1 MKVILLSDLHIV
13 PDGKD
18 SWGINPLLRLR
29 AAVDGIIAYH
39 ADAEI
44 CVILGDIANKGETA
58 AYQLAAKE
66 LARLPMPFYL
76 LAGNHDKRENMRG
89 VFREQPEGF
98 MQQIVCAS
106 DGDFILLDRVKDG
119 SADGEFCAV
128 RAEWLKQTLAVT
140 ARPVFICM
148 HHPSVELGLPEDEI
162 MLNDTGELIAAI
174 DTAPEKIRH
183 FIFGHT
189 HATVN
194 GVWRGIPFAALRSL
208 VQQGFF
214 TIGSEPAEFT
224 RTPPRTTAFL
234 SPMKNKLSY
243 TITAFW
249 KTPPPAAMMIDYWN
263 GLYDY
268 SYLSPLCLSHPL
280 MCRPSGSWCVQ

>member
-1 MKVILLSDLHIV
+1 M
-13 PDGKD
+13 
-18 SWGINPLLRLR
+18 LRLR

-162 MLNDTGELIAAI
+162 MLNDTGQLIAAI

-214 TIGSEPAEFT
+214 TIGSEPAGVYTHAAPHYGVLIADEKQIVLHHHGFLEN
-224 RTPPRTTAFL
+224 TPAGR
-234 SPMKNKLSY
+234 
-243 TITAFW
+243 
-249 KTPPPAAMMIDYWN
+249 
-263 GLYDY
+263 YDD
-268 SYLSPLCLSHPL
+268 
-280 MCRPSGSWCVQ
+280 

>member
-1 MKVILLSDLHIV
+1 MLSDLHIV

-44 CVILGDIANKGETA
+44 CVILGDIANEGKTA

-98 MQQIVCAS
+98 IQQIVCAS
-106 DGDFILLDRVKDG
+106 DGDFILLDSVKDG

-128 RAEWLKQTLAVT
+128 RAEWLKQTLAAAV
-140 ARPVFICM
+140 RPVFICM
-148 HHPSVELGLPEDEI
+148 HHPPVELGLPEDEI
-162 MLNDTGELIAAI
+162 MLNDTDQLIAAI

-183 FIFGHT
+183 FIFGHI

-208 VQQGFF
+208 AQQGFF
-214 TIGSEPAEFT
+214 TIGSEPAGVYTHAAPHYGVLIADEKQIVLHHHG
-224 RTPPRTTAFL
+224 FL
-234 SPMKNKLSY
+234 EN
-243 TITAFW
+243 I
-249 KTPPPAAMMIDYWN
+249 PA
-263 GLYDY
+263 GRYDD
-268 SYLSPLCLSHPL
+268 
-280 MCRPSGSWCVQ
+280 

>member
-89 VFREQPEGF
+89 VLESSRKVLCSRLFVHQT
-98 MQQIVCAS
+98 V
-106 DGDFILLDRVKDG
+106 IL
-119 SADGEFCAV
+119 S
-128 RAEWLKQTLAVT
+128 
-140 ARPVFICM
+140 
-148 HHPSVELGLPEDEI
+148 S
-162 MLNDTGELIAAI
+162 
-174 DTAPEKIRH
+174 
-183 FIFGHT
+183 
-189 HATVN
+189 
-194 GVWRGIPFAALRSL
+194 
-208 VQQGFF
+208 
-214 TIGSEPAEFT
+214 
-224 RTPPRTTAFL
+224 
-234 SPMKNKLSY
+234 
-243 TITAFW
+243 
-249 KTPPPAAMMIDYWN
+249 
-263 GLYDY
+263 
-268 SYLSPLCLSHPL
+268 
-280 MCRPSGSWCVQ
+280 